1 MALPLYL
8 FLLMGATLPIVTPA
22 PIDGRYLPPVP
33 SVPFPVWWEPP
44 ESYRLYGDKTLEKFK
59 RPLHYW
65 ENPNELFEDYYGN
78 GKEVTCGPGSKA
90 CPIPGS
96 SPKAMICVP
105 QPNVIYYTAA
115 VQNAIYYK
123 AVDYAPRQT
132 NRNLLEV
139 HTLPIGQGDCTVIY
153 CPNGDDVVLFDC
165 GSTSGGD
172 NRFSTDYVTQFF
184 ANVKRITIIVSHGD
198 QDHYNYL
205 PRVFK
210 KGPLLDKV
218 TKVIFG
224 GPETDSSCARSGII
238 DWRKLLHDEGKE
250 VISTGPKNPYL
261 GDKNLCNDHNIH
273 FDFIAAG
280 SPGSKNEKSVV
291 MKLTRD
297 TSPSSFLFSGDM
309 EGKVAENLAITEAAK
324 LQSTHYKIAHHGAS
338 TKANSIEWLTAISPL
353 EAHVSHAYI
362 GQYGHPRCEA
372 INRLM
377 NVGSIDAETAHTFT
391 CVKSK
396 VRGKP
401 VEVDQSDIC
410 HRLFSTS
417 PTDSTMCVIKLV
429 FVTSQPAVTEYYCD
443 DVAKWHAPPEEE
455 EIGIC
460 PDEED

>member
-1 MALPLYL
+1 MAVPVKPL
-8 FLLMGATLPIVTPA
+8 LLMATTLAVVTSA
-22 PIDGRYLPPVP
+22 PLEKRQMPPDWM
-33 SVPFPVWWEPP
+33 PFPIWWEPP
-44 ESYRLYGDKTLEKFK
+44 EPNRLYGEKTLENYK
-59 RPLHYW
+59 RPLSW
-65 ENPNELFEDYYGN
+65 EEPNLIFGDYYG
-78 GKEVTCGPGSKA
+78 GAKDVSCGPGTKA

-96 SPKAMICVP
+96 SPRAMICVP
-105 QPNVIYYTAA
+105 QPVYYTAA
-115 VQNAIYYK
+115 VQTASYHK

-153 CPNGDDVVLFDC
+153 CPNGDDAVLFDC

-172 NRFSTDYVTQFF
+172 NRFTTESVSQFF
-184 ANVKRITIIVSHGD
+184 NNVQRITIIVSHGD

-205 PRVFK
+205 PRVFQ

-224 GPETDSSCARSGII
+224 GSETDLSCARSGII
-238 DWRKLLHDEGKE
+238 EWRKLLHSEGKE

-261 GDKNLCNDHNIH
+261 GDKNLCNDYNVH

-280 SPGSKNEKSVV
+280 SSGSKNERSIV
-291 MKLTRD
+291 MRLSRD
-297 TSPSSFLFSGDM
+297 ASPSSLLFSGDM
-309 EGKVAENLAITEAAK
+309 EGKVAENLATNEAAK

-338 TKANSIEWLTAISPL
+338 TKANSIEWLTAVSPM

-377 NVGSIDAETAHTFT
+377 NVGSIGVETSHTFT
-391 CVKSK
+391 CVKS
-396 VRGKP
+396 RKP
-401 VEVDQSDIC
+401 VVVDQADIC

-429 FVTSQPAVTEYYCD
+429 FVLSQPAVTHYYCD
-443 DVAKWHAPPEEE
+443 EVAKWHAPPEEE
-455 EIGIC
+455 DIGLC
-460 PDEED
+460 PEEED